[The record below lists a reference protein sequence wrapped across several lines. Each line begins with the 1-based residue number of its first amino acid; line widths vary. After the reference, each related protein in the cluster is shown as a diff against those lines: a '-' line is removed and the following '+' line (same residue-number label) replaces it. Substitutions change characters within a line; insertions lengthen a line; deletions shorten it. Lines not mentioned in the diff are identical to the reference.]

1 MKVVKDDSWFPKN
14 ETNSDGMMTYTA
26 SRSHRECPISFW
38 EDKSEDL
45 IAASNHICRL
55 DIVSRRDLPV
65 VPLVA
70 SDSGK

>member
-1 MKVVKDDSWFPKN
+1 MK
-14 ETNSDGMMTYTA
+14 TYTP

-45 IAASNHICRL
+45 IAASNHIFRL
-55 DIVSRRDLPV
+55 DIVGRRDLPV
-65 VPLVA
+65 VPFLA